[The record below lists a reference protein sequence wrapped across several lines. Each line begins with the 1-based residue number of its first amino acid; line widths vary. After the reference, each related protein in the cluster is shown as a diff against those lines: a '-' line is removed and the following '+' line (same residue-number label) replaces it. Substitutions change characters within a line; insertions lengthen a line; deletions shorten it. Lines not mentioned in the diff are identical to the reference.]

1 VAYIREHESKLPKG
15 SKTYPMFEEQVRNL
29 LIPSARNCANLIEE
43 KLAGVNGTKF
53 DVYANRTYVNTNN
66 MNDR

>member
-1 VAYIREHESKLPKG
+1 
-15 SKTYPMFEEQVRNL
+15 MFEDQVRNL

-43 KLAGVNGTKF
+43 KFAGVDGTKF
-53 DVYANRTYVNTNN
+53 DVYANCTYVNTNN